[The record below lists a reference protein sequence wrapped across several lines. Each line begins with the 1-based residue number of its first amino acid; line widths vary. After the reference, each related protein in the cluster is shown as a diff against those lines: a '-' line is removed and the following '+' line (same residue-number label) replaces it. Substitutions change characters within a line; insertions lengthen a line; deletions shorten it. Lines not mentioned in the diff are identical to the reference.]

1 MQKYTL
7 LTGATGL
14 LGTYLVRDLLLKGVQ
29 LAVVG
34 RASRKQSF
42 QQRIE
47 SQLQMWEAKL
57 GTLLPRPV
65 CLDGNVSEPFIGLN
79 DAAQRWVTEH
89 CERVFHNAAVLT
101 FHGADR
107 NSDPWKT
114 NFGGTEKVLAA
125 CRNFGIEDLHYVSTA
140 YVCGTRH
147 ERIYE
152 YELAEGQDFRNDYEQ
167 SKFHSEKLVRES
179 AHIKRLTIYRPAVI
193 VGDSKTGYTS
203 TYHGLG
209 MYLKLMSLMVNALEP
224 DENGVRHTPLSLTCS
239 GEEGR
244 NAVPVD
250 WVSEVMVR
258 LFTTP
263 EAHGGTYHIAPDVQI
278 NAKQLIEYCN
288 AYYNATGVV
297 FGVDEHGLNDWD
309 RLAHEQLDVYQDY
322 LESDPFFDTAN
333 TKKFAAD
340 LPCPVIDQDAIHRY
354 IRFGEEDKWGK
365 RRLPSAEQPIVVA
378 DFLKAHHTPAEFD
391 SVKNKDAVTCCGLD
405 VIGPGGGQW
414 TLWTSADGPWQYEPG
429 LPGQEVP
436 VLEMTSSE
444 FASHV
449 ESPPAESRRLR
460 ALLGADRRPVAKQA
474 DSSLVRSLFSERHLE
489 RAS

>member
-14 LGTYLVRDLLLKGVQ
+14 LGNYLVRDLLSKGVR

-34 RASRKQSF
+34 RASRKKSF
-42 QQRIE
+42 RERIE
-47 SQLQMWEAKL
+47 SQLQRWEREL

-65 CLDGNVSEPFIGLN
+65 CLNGNVTEPNLGLSQVARN
-79 DAAQRWVTEH
+79 WVSTH
-89 CERVFHNAAVLT
+89 CEQVFHNAAVLA

-114 NFGGTEKVLAA
+114 NLGGTENVVSF
-125 CRNFGIEDLHYVSTA
+125 CRDAGISKLHYVSTA
-140 YVCGTRH
+140 YVCGRRH

-152 YELAEGQDFRNDYEQ
+152 HELDEGQQFRNDYEQ
-167 SKFHSEKLVRES
+167 SKFLSEKHVRES
-179 AHIKRLTIYRPAVI
+179 PQIQELTVYRPAVI

-224 DENGVRHTPLSLTCS
+224 DENGIRHTPLSLTCS

-263 EAHGGTYHIAPDVQI
+263 EAHGGTYHIAPDEQI
-278 NAKQLIEYCN
+278 NAKQLIDYCN

-322 LESDPFFDTAN
+322 LESDPLFDVTN
-333 TKKFAAD
+333 TKEFAGD
-340 LPCPVIDQDAIHRY
+340 LKCPVIDQDAIHRY

-365 RRLPSAEQPIVVA
+365 RKLPALQQPINVA
-378 DFLKAHHTPAEFD
+378 AFLSSFHEEGSIKSQDE
-391 SVKNKDAVTCCGLD
+391 KDAVTSCGLN

-414 TLWTSADGPWQYEPG
+414 TIWTTKDGPWQFESG
-429 LPGQEVP
+429 LPTDDVP
-436 VLEMTSSE
+436 LLEMTSDE
-444 FASHV
+444 FAAHV
-449 ESPPAESRRLR
+449 ASPPKEDHRLR
-460 ALLGADRRPVAKQA
+460 SFLGAGGCNWSDRINAPLV
-474 DSSLVRSLFSERHLE
+474 SSFFSDGQLE
-489 RAS
+489 RTR